1 MQLQQKYMEYQALQQ
16 QMQQIQKQVQLTADQ
31 VMEMEY
37 IKESLS
43 DMAVVK
49 QGEKIL
55 CPISNGIF
63 VHAKIE
69 DPGKFYVNVGSGIVV
84 KKDLDG
90 AKKLMDNQ
98 KGEVE
103 NVRQQMLNQVSQ
115 LAQRLQ
121 EIEKNLMEMT
131 QG

>member
-1 MQLQQKYMEYQALQQ
+1 MQLQQKYMEYQTMQQ

-31 VMEMEY
+31 VMEMEF
-37 IKESLS
+37 IKNSLS
-43 DMAVVK
+43 DMSAVK
-49 QGEKIL
+49 KGERIL

-63 VHAKIE
+63 VDAKIE
-69 DPGKFYVNVGSGIVV
+69 DPGSFYVNVGSGVVV

-90 AKKLMDNQ
+90 AKKLMDSQ

-103 NVRQQMLNQVSQ
+103 NVRQQMLSQVTELST
-115 LAQRLQ
+115 RLQ
-121 EIEKNLMEMT
+121 DIEKDLLKMT